1 MTGDDR
7 PDQGGNGDGR
17 VRTSPGATETGSE
30 SGSATD
36 DAAGAA
42 APAGRLSRRQRR
54 KLRRWARPAHAAAPA
69 LATGSGGSVKVL
81 SPTGAGPTA
90 ADRTPAPAP
99 GPGPDPAPGVV
110 VDPRMRSRRIAV
122 RRDAGRRRLRLVTL
136 VLALAAA
143 AVGALVLTQSPV
155 LDIDRV
161 RVSGTGH
168 TAPDEVIRAS
178 GVRTGEPMVG
188 VDPGDV
194 RRRVGEL
201 PWVDEVTVRRVWPS
215 TVELEVTERSV
226 AAMVQVTDDRA
237 AFVDTGGRVL
247 SIEPRAG
254 DATADPAGPLVLTGV
269 SGRLE
274 EGELLPADARDALT
288 VAERVAERMPGV
300 VASVSVDLDAAL
312 VEGGAIRFGSTE
324 QLDDKVT
331 AAKTVL
337 DAVDTACLETLDI
350 RVPGSPALTRNQRC
364 S

>member
-1 MTGDDR
+1 
-7 PDQGGNGDGR
+7 
-17 VRTSPGATETGSE
+17 
-30 SGSATD
+30 
-36 DAAGAA
+36 
-42 APAGRLSRRQRR
+42 
-54 KLRRWARPAHAAAPA
+54 
-69 LATGSGGSVKVL
+69 
-81 SPTGAGPTA
+81 
-90 ADRTPAPAP
+90 
-99 GPGPDPAPGVV
+99 
-110 VDPRMRSRRIAV
+110 
-122 RRDAGRRRLRLVTL
+122 
-136 VLALAAA
+136 
-143 AVGALVLTQSPV
+143 
-155 LDIDRV
+155 
-161 RVSGTGH
+161 
-168 TAPDEVIRAS
+168 
-178 GVRTGEPMVG
+178 
-188 VDPGDV
+188 
-194 RRRVGEL
+194 
-201 PWVDEVTVRRVWPS
+201 VTVRRVWPS

-254 DATADPAGPLVLTGV
+254 DAAADLAGPLVLTGV

-312 VEGGAIRFGSTE
+312 VGGGAIRFGSTE

>member
-17 VRTSPGATETGSE
+17 VRTSPGAAETGSE
-30 SGSATD
+30 TGSATD
-36 DAAGAA
+36 AAAGAV
-42 APAGRLSRRQRR
+42 APADRRSRRQRR
-54 KLRRWARPAHAAAPA
+54 KLRRRARPGHAAAPA
-69 LATGSGGSVKVL
+69 LATKSGGSVKVL

-90 ADRTPAPAP
+90 ADRTPAPGP
-99 GPGPDPAPGVV
+99 GPDPDPAPGVV

-254 DATADPAGPLVLTGV
+254 DAAADPAGPLVLTGV
-269 SGRLE
+269 PGRLE

-288 VAERVAERMPGV
+288 VAERVAERIPGV

-312 VEGGAIRFGSTE
+312 VDGGAIRFGSTE

-337 DAVDTACLETLDI
+337 DAVDTACLETLDV

>member
-1 MTGDDR
+1 
-7 PDQGGNGDGR
+7 
-17 VRTSPGATETGSE
+17 
-30 SGSATD
+30 
-36 DAAGAA
+36 
-42 APAGRLSRRQRR
+42 
-54 KLRRWARPAHAAAPA
+54 
-69 LATGSGGSVKVL
+69 
-81 SPTGAGPTA
+81 
-90 ADRTPAPAP
+90 
-99 GPGPDPAPGVV
+99 
-110 VDPRMRSRRIAV
+110 
-122 RRDAGRRRLRLVTL
+122 
-136 VLALAAA
+136 
-143 AVGALVLTQSPV
+143 VLTQSPV

-254 DATADPAGPLVLTGV
+254 DAAADPAGPLVLTGV

-300 VASVSVDLDAAL
+300 AASVSVDLDAAL

-337 DAVDTACLETLDI
+337 DAVDTACLETLDV

>member
-30 SGSATD
+30 SGSGSATD

-54 KLRRWARPAHAAAPA
+54 KLRRARPAHAAAPA
-69 LATGSGGSVKVL
+69 LATGSGGSVKV
-81 SPTGAGPTA
+81 GPTA

-99 GPGPDPAPGVV
+99 APGPAPGVV

-136 VLALAAA
+136 LLALAAA

-201 PWVDEVTVRRVWPS
+201 PWVDDVTVRRVWPS

-254 DATADPAGPLVLTGV
+254 DAAADLAGPLVLTGV

-312 VEGGAIRFGSTE
+312 VGGGAIRFGSTE

>member
-30 SGSATD
+30 SGSGSATD

-54 KLRRWARPAHAAAPA
+54 KLRRARPAHAAAPA
-69 LATGSGGSVKVL
+69 LATASGGSVKV
-81 SPTGAGPTA
+81 GPTA

-99 GPGPDPAPGVV
+99 GPAPGVV

-136 VLALAAA
+136 LLALAAA

-254 DATADPAGPLVLTGV
+254 DAAADLAGPLVLTGV

-312 VEGGAIRFGSTE
+312 VGGGAIRFGSTE

>member
-54 KLRRWARPAHAAAPA
+54 KLRRARPAHAAAPA
-69 LATGSGGSVKVL
+69 LATGSGGSVKV
-81 SPTGAGPTA
+81 GPTA

-99 GPGPDPAPGVV
+99 APGPAPGVV

-136 VLALAAA
+136 LLALAAA

-254 DATADPAGPLVLTGV
+254 DAAADLAGPLVLTGV

-312 VEGGAIRFGSTE
+312 VGGGAIRFGSTE

>member
-17 VRTSPGATETGSE
+17 VRTSPGAAETGSE
-30 SGSATD
+30 TGSATD
-36 DAAGAA
+36 AAAGAV
-42 APAGRLSRRQRR
+42 APADRRSRRQRR
-54 KLRRWARPAHAAAPA
+54 KLRRRARPGHAAAPA
-69 LATGSGGSVKVL
+69 LATKSGGSVKVL

-90 ADRTPAPAP
+90 ADRTPAP
-99 GPGPDPAPGVV
+99 GPDPDPNPAPGVV

-254 DATADPAGPLVLTGV
+254 DAAADPAGPLVLTGV

-312 VEGGAIRFGSTE
+312 VDGGAIRFGSTE

-337 DAVDTACLETLDI
+337 DAVDTACLETLDV

>member
-1 MTGDDR
+1 MTGEDR
-7 PDQGGNGDGR
+7 PHQRGNGDGR

-30 SGSATD
+30 TGSETGA
-36 DAAGAA
+36 AAGAA

-54 KLRRWARPAHAAAPA
+54 KLRRRARPARAAAPA

-90 ADRTPAPAP
+90 ADRTPAPGP
-99 GPGPDPAPGVV
+99 GPDPDPAPGVV

-161 RVSGTGH
+161 LVSGTGH

-254 DATADPAGPLVLTGV
+254 DAAPDPAGPLVLTGV

-288 VAERVAERMPGV
+288 VAERVAERIPGV

-337 DAVDTACLETLDI
+337 DAVDTACLETLDV

>member
-54 KLRRWARPAHAAAPA
+54 KLRRARPAHAAAPA
-69 LATGSGGSVKVL
+69 LATGSGGSVKV
-81 SPTGAGPTA
+81 GPTA
-90 ADRTPAPAP
+90 AERTPAPAP
-99 GPGPDPAPGVV
+99 APGPAPGVV

-136 VLALAAA
+136 LLALAAA

-201 PWVDEVTVRRVWPS
+201 PWVDDVTVRRVWPS

-254 DATADPAGPLVLTGV
+254 DAAADLAGPLVLTGV

-312 VEGGAIRFGSTE
+312 VGGGAIRFGSTE